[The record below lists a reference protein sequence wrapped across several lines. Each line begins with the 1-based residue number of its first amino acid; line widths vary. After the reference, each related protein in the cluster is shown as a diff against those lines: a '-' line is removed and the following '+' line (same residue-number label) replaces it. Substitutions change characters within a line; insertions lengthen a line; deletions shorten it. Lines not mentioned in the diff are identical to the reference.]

1 MKKILLLTI
10 LLTILALPAF
20 SIGFGYHILEVR
32 TEPEF
37 ANGTFPSSMKYQFN
51 FPVPDFIGGNITEL
65 TFRLD
70 NGLIYR
76 SLDQDTVTGKYYSK
90 YPELLASAGFEEGQ
104 RRDYSVQFDEFALIF
119 SQGILKT
126 PLSDKDLFRIE
137 ASFGGRFENAFERLF
152 FMYNEENTKGVF
164 KKTYGVDINSE
175 RYPDNIW
182 NAYPELVKNSD
193 NLRSSFSTFLNCGL
207 DINLLRDEIV
217 KKNGIKLSAEYRY
230 SPKSLPLSDG
240 KADFNRLTVKL
251 EGALTL
257 FEITQSNGYN
267 WVSSVAGVDV
277 IYRNIKGSVVPAYA
291 TSEEIFG
298 LIPPRAEKNIFGRIY
313 LTIYGPQIKA
323 KDLYPFITVF
333 NDFALSKGKVI
344 NSQDNEV
351 IEELALSWGVKAEL
365 VIYNFA
371 NIFYEIGY
379 VYKNV
384 FDNSPYQVKAR
395 FGISLGV

>member
-1 MKKILLLTI
+1 MKKVLLLTI

-76 SLDQDTVTGKYYSK
+76 SLDQDPVTGKYYSK
-90 YPELLASAGFEEGQ
+90 YPDLLASAGFEEGQ
-104 RRDYSVQFDEFALIF
+104 KRDYSVQFDEFALIF

-164 KKTYGVDINSE
+164 NKTYGADNERFPNIN
-175 RYPDNIW
+175 W
-182 NAYPELVKNSD
+182 NAYPELAKKD
-193 NLRSSFSTFLNCGL
+193 DGLRSTLTTFLNCGF

-257 FEITQSNGYN
+257 FTIKQSNGYS
-267 WVSSVAGVDV
+267 WCSTVIGVDV
-277 IYRNIKGSVVPAYA
+277 TYRNIKGSIVPAYA
-291 TSEEIFG
+291 TSGEIFG
-298 LIPPRAEKNIFGRIY
+298 VIPPRTEQNIYGRLY
-313 LTIYGPQIKA
+313 LTIFGPQIKA
-323 KDLYPFITVF
+323 KDLYPFITIF
-333 NDFALSKGKVI
+333 NDFALSKGRVI
-344 NSQDNEV
+344 NSQVDEV
-351 IEELALSWGVKAEL
+351 IKEYALSYGIKAEL

>member
-76 SLDQDTVTGKYYSK
+76 SLDQDPVTGKYYSK

-152 FMYNEENTKGVF
+152 FMYNEDNTSGVF
-164 KKTYGVDINSE
+164 NSSYNVPRFPSE
-175 RYPDNIW
+175 VW
-182 NAYPELVKNSD
+182 NAYPELAKKD
-193 NLRSSFSTFLNCGL
+193 DGLRSTLTTFLNCGL

-257 FEITQSNGYN
+257 FTIKQSNGYS
-267 WVSSVAGVDV
+267 WCSTVIGVDV
-277 IYRNIKGSVVPAYA
+277 TYRNIKGSIVPAYA
-291 TSEEIFG
+291 TSGEIFG
-298 LIPPRAEKNIFGRIY
+298 IIPPRTEQNIYGRLY
-313 LTIYGPQIKA
+313 LTIFGPQIKA
-323 KDLYPFITVF
+323 KDLYPFITIF
-333 NDFALSKGKVI
+333 NDFALSKGRVI
-344 NSQDNEV
+344 NSQVDEV
-351 IEELALSWGVKAEL
+351 IKEYALSYGIKAEL

-384 FDNSPYQVKAR
+384 FNNSPYQVQAK
-395 FGISLGV
+395 FGITVGV